1 MNINSINPYHSVSY
15 TKNTNTNS
23 KTDFNT
29 TNTFS
34 IRQST
39 ENEQVVKR
47 QQANSSNTWEELSG
61 KYDVRKGTFEE
72 ITEISQTLYEAGDI
86 SLKDHALLTFD
97 YEKSINSL
105 KQNATIPISANF
117 DMYET
122 SSNSSGERDWI
133 AEFEARASKDFK
145 YGNLIGYQNK
155 MKILTILQR
164 LDT

>member
-1 MNINSINPYHSVSY
+1 MKINSFSPYQSVSY
-15 TKNTNTNS
+15 TKNTNS

-34 IRQST
+34 ISQST
-39 ENEQVVKR
+39 ENEQVAKI

-61 KYDVRKGTFEE
+61 KYDVRKATFEE

-86 SLKDHALLTFD
+86 SLKEHALLTFD
-97 YEKSINSL
+97 YEKSTNYL
-105 KQNATIPISANF
+105 KQNATMPISANF

-122 SSNSSGERDWI
+122 LSNSNGERDWI

-145 YGNLIGYQNK
+145 YGNLIGHQNN
-155 MKILTILQR
+155 MKIFTILQR